1 MLPCHRR
8 RGRRRPGA
16 LTTVAGA
23 AEGASGMVG
32 LPDPAIDLL
41 DEAAVQAR
49 AEDRTIVTEA
59 DVTAVAELWSAG

>member
-1 MLPCHRR
+1 
-8 RGRRRPGA
+8 
-16 LTTVAGA
+16 VAGA